1 MIQQGMNTS
10 IIGRAITGGY
20 LSVEAINIRDYAFN
34 KHQKVDDYPYG
45 GGAGMLMQAEPV
57 YLAYQSIEEKIG
69 YRPRVVYLTPQG
81 SVFNQTMAKDFAKE
95 KDLVFLCGHYEGID
109 ERVLEEVVT
118 DFVSIGDYVLT
129 GGELPA
135 MVMMDSIS
143 RMVPGVLSNQE
154 SGETESFAGNL
165 LEYPQYSR
173 PEEWHGKKVPPVLL
187 SGHHANIEAWRRE
200 QSILRTAKNRPDL
213 LRKADLTNK
222 EWNQVRQWRKQWKE
236 ENNIH
241 ILYFPYNASA
251 LAQAYTVLYE
261 EDRTEILYADENTK
275 RNKNMIFY
283 LNYNIWKNSAVIDL
297 SIEENF
303 TKYIREN
310 VDRTVKTLNLCDFFK
325 KKELKKYEISIQK
338 TIALIKDPGFT
349 VSEYEQG
356 LAVWNEDEFHMQEVR
371 NFQEI
376 QKGALEFV
384 NKFHQ
389 CSEKSVYRK
398 NQYEIFEHHFIAD
411 VMEYAFD
418 EKKRLK
424 MHKSLEQRIIHSVKI
439 RKIIQK
445 LKNIRKGEAL

>member
-1 MIQQGMNTS
+1 MNFHVLTLFPEMIQQGMNTS

-20 LSVEAINIRDYAFN
+20 LSVEAVNIRDYAFN

-143 RMVPGVLSNQE
+143 RMVSGVLSNQE

-236 ENNIH
+236 EKEQNELLGI
-241 ILYFPYNASA
+241 IAEKVS
-251 LAQAYTVLYE
+251 E
-261 EDRTEILYADENTK
+261 EGCTEQCESCQKYCPVSEECMATDENVRCTECE
-275 RNKNMIFY
+275 Y
-283 LNYNIWKNSAVIDL
+283 LCETCGI
-297 SIEENF
+297 
-303 TKYIREN
+303 
-310 VDRTVKTLNLCDFFK
+310 C
-325 KKELKKYEISIQK
+325 ELKK
-338 TIALIKDPGFT
+338 
-349 VSEYEQG
+349 
-356 LAVWNEDEFHMQEVR
+356 
-371 NFQEI
+371 
-376 QKGALEFV
+376 
-384 NKFHQ
+384 
-389 CSEKSVYRK
+389 
-398 NQYEIFEHHFIAD
+398 
-411 VMEYAFD
+411 
-418 EKKRLK
+418 
-424 MHKSLEQRIIHSVKI
+424 
-439 RKIIQK
+439 
-445 LKNIRKGEAL
+445 

>member
-1 MIQQGMNTS
+1 MI
-10 IIGRAITGGY
+10 R
-20 LSVEAINIRDYAFN
+20 
-34 KHQKVDDYPYG
+34 
-45 GGAGMLMQAEPV
+45 
-57 YLAYQSIEEKIG
+57 
-69 YRPRVVYLTPQG
+69 
-81 SVFNQTMAKDFAKE
+81 
-95 KDLVFLCGHYEGID
+95 
-109 ERVLEEVVT
+109 
-118 DFVSIGDYVLT
+118 
-129 GGELPA
+129 
-135 MVMMDSIS
+135 
-143 RMVPGVLSNQE
+143 
-154 SGETESFAGNL
+154 
-165 LEYPQYSR
+165 
-173 PEEWHGKKVPPVLL
+173 W
-187 SGHHANIEAWRRE
+187 
-200 QSILRTAKNRPDL
+200 
-213 LRKADLTNK
+213 
-222 EWNQVRQWRKQWKE
+222 
-236 ENNIH
+236 
-241 ILYFPYNASA
+241 
-251 LAQAYTVLYE
+251 
-261 EDRTEILYADENTK
+261 
-275 RNKNMIFY
+275 
-283 LNYNIWKNSAVIDL
+283 
-297 SIEENF
+297 
-303 TKYIREN
+303 
-310 VDRTVKTLNLCDFFK
+310 

>member
-1 MIQQGMNTS
+1 MAFAMEWIKGQDLWETKAYGK
-10 IIGRAITGGY
+10 Y
-20 LSVEAINIRDYAFN
+20 DAINYVRTFLGD
-34 KHQKVDDYPYG
+34 
-45 GGAGMLMQAEPV
+45 E
-57 YLAYQSIEEKIG
+57 
-69 YRPRVVYLTPQG
+69 VVYVT
-81 SVFNQTMAKDFAKE
+81 AKD
-95 KDLVFLCGHYEGID
+95 
-109 ERVLEEVVT
+109 VLFFET
-118 DFVSIGDYVLT
+118 FPGCYRCNPFIKK
-129 GGELPA
+129 A
-135 MVMMDSIS
+135 MDSIHYNQIEIIAYDDGTLGDVEKYLQIL
-143 RMVPGVLSNQE
+143 RKCGYFYIKKVVLATQFGMKHTNYL
-154 SGETESFAGNL
+154 F
-165 LEYPQYSR
+165 YSKLIQK
-173 PEEWHGKKVPPVLL
+173 EHEQGKKYGMISQHVNLF
-187 SGHHANIEAWRRE
+187 
-200 QSILRTAKNRPDL
+200 AKKQKVNHMLYVTPDQYPGRYFYGKHL
-213 LRKADLTNK
+213 KAEEKMFQNFVNESLFQGTVK
-222 EWNQVRQWRKQWKE
+222 ESKGYYFGYAFEGIFLDAYCRFIKQWKE

-251 LAQAYTVLYE
+251 LAQTYTVLYE

>member
-20 LSVEAINIRDYAFN
+20 LSVEAVNIRDYAFN

-143 RMVPGVLSNQE
+143 RMVSGVLSNQE

-236 ENNIH
+236 E
-241 ILYFPYNASA
+241 
-251 LAQAYTVLYE
+251 
-261 EDRTEILYADENTK
+261 
-275 RNKNMIFY
+275 
-283 LNYNIWKNSAVIDL
+283 
-297 SIEENF
+297 
-303 TKYIREN
+303 
-310 VDRTVKTLNLCDFFK
+310 
-325 KKELKKYEISIQK
+325 KEQNDKE
-338 TIALIKDPGFT
+338 
-349 VSEYEQG
+349 
-356 LAVWNEDEFHMQEVR
+356 
-371 NFQEI
+371 
-376 QKGALEFV
+376 
-384 NKFHQ
+384 
-389 CSEKSVYRK
+389 
-398 NQYEIFEHHFIAD
+398 
-411 VMEYAFD
+411 
-418 EKKRLK
+418 
-424 MHKSLEQRIIHSVKI
+424 
-439 RKIIQK
+439 
-445 LKNIRKGEAL
+445 